1 MASKS
6 PFADLFLNVEL
17 IPDCIA
23 AAGAADITI
32 NRDNP
37 KEYKL
42 HFSYEGQP
50 RLIRLYPKTGGIM
63 TIGKANGHTEI
74 FDVFAEIIK
83 AGCCIE
89 KQQRLEFTVK
99 MTNEQF
105 SLFIE
110 FLISEQVAIVELN
123 PEAHCKVFE
132 ATGHLGDKLRIKFF
146 NNKSV
151 QVQGRFLNTAFLT
164 NDFLC
169 NILDRSD
176 LVTHQIETFK
186 IPITQIE
193 MSDELL
199 HKMPVSNGAV
209 HEMIMKQIACA
220 LTLSKIEIALDD
232 YSSITHS
239 ALRGLEGY
247 IFQVLQRN
255 FKPEKSTKVGEY
267 FERDHTGRY
276 DLTADR
282 HGTCGHAEMA
292 GVLGDCYTYWHD
304 NRHGLF
310 HMSPILAGTLT
321 IDIGQ
326 ARKIVDE
333 VCALIEKSVKR
344 LI

>member
-105 SLFIE
+105 SLLIE

-186 IPITQIE
+186 IPITQRE

-199 HKMPVSNGAV
+199 HKMPVSNGSV

-267 FERDHTGRY
+267 FERDHAGRY

-333 VCALIEKSVKR
+333 VCDLIEKSVKR

>member
-1 MASKS
+1 MASKN
-6 PFADLFLNVEL
+6 PFADLFLNLEL
-17 IPDCIA
+17 IPNCITA
-23 AAGAADITI
+23 VGATDITI
-32 NRDNP
+32 NKDNP

-42 HFSYEGQP
+42 QFSYEGQP

-74 FDVFAEIIK
+74 FDTFAELIK
-83 AGCCIE
+83 SGCCTE

-99 MTNEQF
+99 MTDEQF
-105 SLFIE
+105 SLFTE
-110 FLISEQVAIVELN
+110 FLTSEQVVITEFN
-123 PEAHCKVFE
+123 QEAHCRVFE
-132 ATGHLGDKLRIKFF
+132 AAGHLGDKIRIKFF

-151 QVQGRFLNTAFLT
+151 QVQGRFLHTALLV

-169 NILDRSD
+169 NILERAD
-176 LVTHQIETFK
+176 LVTHQINIFK
-186 IPITQIE
+186 IPITQKE

-199 HKMPVSNGAV
+199 HKMPVSNGVV
-209 HEMIMKQIACA
+209 HEVIMKQIACA

-239 ALRGLEGY
+239 ALRALEGY

-255 FKPEKSTKVGEY
+255 FKPEKATKVGEY
-267 FERDHTGRY
+267 FERDHAGRY
-276 DLTADR
+276 HLTADR
-282 HGTCGHAEMA
+282 LGVCGHAEMA

-310 HMSPILAGTLT
+310 HMTPILAGTLT
-321 IDIGQ
+321 IDMGQ

-333 VCALIEKSVKR
+333 VCNLIEKSVR
-344 LI
+344 SLI

>member
-333 VCALIEKSVKR
+333 VCDLIEKSVKR

>member
-23 AAGAADITI
+23 AAGAGDITI

-232 YSSITHS
+232 YSSIAHS

-321 IDIGQ
+321 IDIDQ